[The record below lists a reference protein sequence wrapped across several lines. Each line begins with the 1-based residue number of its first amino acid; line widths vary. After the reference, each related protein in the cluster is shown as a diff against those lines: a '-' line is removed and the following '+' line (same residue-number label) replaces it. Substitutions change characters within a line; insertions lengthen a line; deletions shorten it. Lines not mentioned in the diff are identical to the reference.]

1 MGLRHG
7 TRLVSDLDPLGIFLA
22 GLRLRVAAQ
31 QDESVQGDPPPVI
44 QQDRPFLEVRRTPGD
59 GSLVGEITRR
69 IVRRRFVGRG
79 TTRWSTDLL
88 LRHLIWRIEL
98 SAGVARLILL
108 RRVLLWWRVLLLRRV
123 LLRRSVRR
131 AWVRRR
137 VRIAA
142 VRAARSTLRHGG
154 SPGVRRGLTRRVP
167 AHPGRWSQL
176 ARRHWAAG

>member
-1 MGLRHG
+1 MGLRQG
-7 TRLVSDLDPLGIFLA
+7 TRLVSDLDQLGIFLA

-88 LRHLIWRIEL
+88 LRHLIGLLIWRIEL

-108 RRVLLWWRVLLLRRV
+108 RRVLLWW
-123 LLRRSVRR
+123 SVRR
-131 AWVRRR
+131 ALVRRR

-167 AHPGRWSQL
+167 AHPG
-176 ARRHWAAG
+176 